1 MKVGI
6 KEYHKPTPK
15 KLRKLGDA
23 LLSVSTAITG
33 AGIASDNDI
42 LAYVSLFTGIAGKFL
57 TNMFS
62 E

>member
-6 KEYHKPTPK
+6 KHYEKPTPK
-15 KLRKLGDA
+15 KLRRLGDA

-33 AGIASDNDI
+33 AGIASDNKT
-42 LAYVSLFTGIAGKFL
+42 LAIIALITGVAGKFL
-57 TNMFS
+57 TNLFA